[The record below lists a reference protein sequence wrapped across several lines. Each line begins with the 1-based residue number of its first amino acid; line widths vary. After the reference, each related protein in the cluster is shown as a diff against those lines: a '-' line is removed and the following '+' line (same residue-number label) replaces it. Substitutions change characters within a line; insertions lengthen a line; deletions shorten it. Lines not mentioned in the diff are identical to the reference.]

1 MNACENKC
9 DKEYNPKN
17 KDKLNYYVAQDLWG
31 CKSACN
37 KNKKKK
43 SKSNSKSNKSRNS
56 NASKSRKSNA
66 NKSRKKGKGKGKR
79 TSKRGFLNFFK
90 MF

>member
-1 MNACENKC
+1 MNACEDKC

-17 KDKLNYYVAQDLWG
+17 KDKLNYYVAQELWG

-37 KNKKKK
+37 KKKKAK
-43 SKSNSKSNKSRNS
+43 SKSNKSRKKGNS
-56 NASKSRKSNA
+56 
-66 NKSRKKGKGKGKR
+66 NKSRKKSKSKR
-79 TSKRGFLNFFK
+79 TTKSGFVNFFK